1 MRKSTES
8 IRREVQRLMS
18 MPGNCRCLL
27 TALLFSA
34 ALLFSCDADNEY
46 DTDHRCFFT
55 FDTSLHITSFIKN
68 ALNPLAPG
76 IFVWVYT
83 SQKSG
88 VMVVNAQL
96 NDGKTSSADN
106 ITSAKENYTTY
117 ILGMN
122 NGLFIGYSSLGN
134 GLFAF
139 DRQCPNCV
147 SDYNLYKYPLTW
159 ANNGQWVRC
168 GQCQRTY
175 DLNNFGVIID
185 GEKGKKLIR
194 YQANYNGT
202 VLTVRN

>member
-8 IRREVQRLMS
+8 IRRKAQRLMS
-18 MPGNCRCLL
+18 MPGNGRCLL

-106 ITSAKENYTTY
+106 ITPSTASAPT
-117 ILGMN
+117 
-122 NGLFIGYSSLGN
+122 
-134 GLFAF
+134 A
-139 DRQCPNCV
+139 
-147 SDYNLYKYPLTW
+147 
-159 ANNGQWVRC
+159 
-168 GQCQRTY
+168 
-175 DLNNFGVIID
+175 
-185 GEKGKKLIR
+185 
-194 YQANYNGT
+194 
-202 VLTVRN
+202 